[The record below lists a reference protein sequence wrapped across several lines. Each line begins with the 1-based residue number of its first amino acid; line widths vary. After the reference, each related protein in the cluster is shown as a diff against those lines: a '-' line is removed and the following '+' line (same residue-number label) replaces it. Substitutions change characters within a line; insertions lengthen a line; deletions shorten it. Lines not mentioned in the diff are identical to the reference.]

1 VSDFHCYVSKEG
13 SDYDKAVRKEY
24 QQQDHWKDVMHDLS
38 KLMDEKIDSIY
49 MLTFNLGF
57 PPNTIANL
65 NDEHKKM
72 FTKSHMLKQNG
83 KTCRELRDLFKSL
96 LSDYGLSNYQSIS
109 DLRLGYGMF
118 KSSPKQES
126 QSFRDFDGRIYM
138 RCNFI
143 PSGAKRSLTEMS
155 ELEYA
160 ETYANLLK
168 EQERRK
174 ALKEGE

>member
-13 SDYDKAVRKEY
+13 SDYDQAVRKEWK
-24 QQQDHWKDVMHDLS
+24 QQDDWNKVITAMAVHMG
-38 KLMDEKIDSIY
+38 EKIESIY
-49 MLTFNLGF
+49 TQKDLGF
-57 PPNTIANL
+57 PATELYKFKPDN
-65 NDEHKKM
+65 KK
-72 FTKSHMLKQNG
+72 
-83 KTCRELRDLFKSL
+83 LFKQDGFLKKTSKEAKRL
-96 LSDYGLSNYQSIS
+96 KGFYSSILEKFNLKNYRTLSM
-109 DLRLGYGMF
+109 LRFSYNMF

-126 QSFRDFDGRIYM
+126 QSYRDFDGRIYM

-174 ALKEGE
+174 ALKRGE